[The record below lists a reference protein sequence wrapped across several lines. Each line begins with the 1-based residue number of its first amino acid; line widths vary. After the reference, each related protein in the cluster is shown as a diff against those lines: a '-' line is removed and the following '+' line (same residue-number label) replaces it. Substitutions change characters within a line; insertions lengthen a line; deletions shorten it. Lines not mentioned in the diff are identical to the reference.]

1 MLALNYPK
9 YRDSFLTC
17 NFVYTKALLSQK
29 IPLKFLNCQKMTVVD
44 KLKQK
49 VSYKA
54 HIFVYLGLNI

>member
-1 MLALNYPK
+1 MQFCLYEG
-9 YRDSFLTC
+9 LTFTE
-17 NFVYTKALLSQK
+17 NTFK
-29 IPLKFLNCQKMTVVD
+29 IPELSKMTVVD